1 MQDVFIGRQ
10 PIYARGLDVFA
21 YELLFRGGDVDYADF
36 SEGDRATSQVIL
48 NAFSEIGLER
58 VVGERTAFLNLT
70 RGFVTGEYPLPVPHD
85 RVVLEILEDV
95 HADAEVL
102 EGLRDLKRRGYQI
115 ALDDFVATDLNREL
129 LPLAD
134 IVKIDVLGLE
144 VDEIREQVAQ
154 LAQYDVWLLAEKIE
168 TQEQF
173 QACRDMGFDYFQ
185 GFFLSRPN
193 VIRDRVL
200 PPNRVNLLYIL
211 SELHEPGCDL
221 ERINELV
228 SHDVALSYRLLR
240 HVNTVRFGLR
250 HHVESIREALVY
262 LGIDKV
268 RSLAS
273 LYLMASIEDKPH
285 DLIMTSML
293 RAKMCA
299 GLAALDHELDEHT
312 AFTVGLFSTLDAMMD
327 CAMDV
332 VLDRLPL
339 TPEISAALLRRE
351 GKLGE
356 ILSSTLAY
364 ERGDWERVPCLSLSR
379 GPIKAAFLDAV
390 AFVEQVDRSLAKRA
404 A

>member
-1 MQDVFIGRQ
+1 
-10 PIYARGLDVFA
+10 
-21 YELLFRGGDVDYADF
+21 
-36 SEGDRATSQVIL
+36 
-48 NAFSEIGLER
+48 
-58 VVGERTAFLNLT
+58 
-70 RGFVTGEYPLPVPHD
+70 
-85 RVVLEILEDV
+85 
-95 HADAEVL
+95 
-102 EGLRDLKRRGYQI
+102 
-115 ALDDFVATDLNREL
+115 
-129 LPLAD
+129 
-134 IVKIDVLGLE
+134 
-144 VDEIREQVAQ
+144 
-154 LAQYDVWLLAEKIE
+154 
-168 TQEQF
+168 
-173 QACRDMGFDYFQ
+173 
-185 GFFLSRPN
+185 
-193 VIRDRVL
+193 
-200 PPNRVNLLYIL
+200 
-211 SELHEPGCDL
+211 
-221 ERINELV
+221 
-228 SHDVALSYRLLR
+228 
-240 HVNTVRFGLR
+240 
-250 HHVESIREALVY
+250 
-262 LGIDKV
+262 
-268 RSLAS
+268 
-273 LYLMASIEDKPH
+273 MASIEDKPH